1 MKEEAHFTF
10 QGGGMNA
17 DLRLAL
23 RQLRKA
29 PGFALTAVL
38 TLALAIGANAVVFS
52 VLNALVLRPLN
63 VPHPENL
70 YMLERTDGSDTSP
83 SQSYPDYRDL
93 RDRNRS
99 FDSLVSYDIMGGVGL
114 DTGSGN
120 PAVVWPYV
128 VSGNYFD
135 ALGIQPY
142 VGRFIH
148 ASEEHGRNSVPEIVL
163 SYALGHSYFNGDRS
177 VVGHTVQINKHPFTI
192 VGVAPPDFRGTE
204 LFFAPDLWVPIVNA
218 PQIRDWDSLEERGN
232 HSDWVVG
239 HLKAGVTPAAAIADV
254 NTIAVSLAKTYPK
267 SDDGLKFS
275 LSRPGLAGNTL
286 GRPTRAFMAGLM
298 LLAGLIL
305 LAACANLGSLF
316 AARAADR
323 SREIALRMALGSR
336 RQLILRQLLT
346 EAVLV
351 SLVGGAFGMVG
362 AVAILRFLS
371 VWQPIPDIPINVPV
385 NPDAKTYALAV
396 LLAVLSG
403 VFFGLIP
410 VRQVLRSDPWQII
423 RSGVTTVGG
432 VRRFSLRDVLLG
444 LQIAICA
451 VLVTASLVAVRG
463 LARSL
468 ESNYGIQPNGA
479 MLVKAD
485 LKMAGYDGD
494 QRVQMQK
501 RMLDAAAAIPGVTAV
516 GYADRLPLSIGGGDS
531 YVFTDTTT
539 DFRPPNAAGD
549 AQNFQVSPDYFRA
562 AGTAFLA
569 GRSLT
574 MHDEEKAPLV
584 AVVNRE
590 FARKIFGSV
599 NKAVGNH
606 FKFWG
611 GKRAEV
617 VGVVEDGKYQTL
629 TEDQK
634 PAMFFSFLQQHSS
647 DTWIVV
653 RSQRDPQE
661 IAAALQ
667 RSMRSLDPALPLE
680 IKMWNSE
687 LDSALF
693 AARVATVSLGVLGML
708 GAMLAITGI
717 FGMASYTVSKRLR
730 EFGIRIALGAN
741 QRKVLGA
748 ALGRA
753 FRLLAIGS
761 TAGMILGVLA
771 TRVLSSIVYQATPK
785 DPVILGG
792 VILTMLCVGVVAALI
807 PARRALAVDPMIL
820 LREE

>member
-1 MKEEAHFTF
+1 
-10 QGGGMNA
+10 MNA
-17 DLRLAL
+17 DVRLAL

-29 PGFALTAVL
+29 PGFALTAVF
-38 TLALAIGANAVVFS
+38 TLALAIGANAIVFS

-63 VPHPENL
+63 VPRPENL
-70 YMLERTDGSDTSP
+70 FMLERNYGSETTP
-83 SQSYPDYRDL
+83 SESYPDYLDL

-99 FDSLVSYDIMGGVGL
+99 FDSLVLYDIMGGVGL
-114 DTGSGN
+114 DAGHGN
-120 PAVVWPYV
+120 PSVVWPYMI
-128 VSGNYFD
+128 SGNYFD

-142 VGRFIH
+142 LGRFIH
-148 ASEEHGRNSVPEIVL
+148 ASEEHGPNSVPEIVL
-163 SYALGHSYFNGDRS
+163 SYALWHSHFNGDPAA
-177 VVGHTVQINKHPFTI
+177 VGRTVQINKHPYTI
-192 VGVAPPDFRGTE
+192 IGVAPPDFRGTE
-204 LFFAPDLWVPIVNA
+204 LFFAPDFWAPIVDA
-218 PQIRDWDSLEERGN
+218 HQIADWDSLEERGN
-232 HSDWVVG
+232 HNAWAIG
-239 HLKAGVTPAAAIADV
+239 HLKPGVTPAAATSDL
-254 NTIAVSLAKTYPK
+254 NTIANSLAKTYPK

-275 LSRPGLAGNTL
+275 LSHPGLAGNTL
-286 GRPTRAFMAGLM
+286 GRPTRAFMLGLM

-351 SLVGGAFGMVG
+351 SLAGGALGMAG
-362 AVAILRFLS
+362 AVVILRTLS
-371 VWQPIPDIPINVPV
+371 TWRPIPNIPINVPV
-385 NPDAKTYALAV
+385 NPDAKTYALAF
-396 LLAVLSG
+396 LLAVFSG
-403 VFFGLIP
+403 LFFGLVP
-410 VRQVLRSDPWQII
+410 VRQILRSDPWQII
-423 RSGVTTVGG
+423 RSGTTSVGST
-432 VRRFSLRDVLLG
+432 RRFTLRDILLG

-468 ESNYGIQPNGA
+468 ESNYGVQPKGV
-479 MLVKAD
+479 MLVQTD
-485 LKMAGYDGD
+485 LQMAGYDPG

-501 RMLDAAAAIPGVTAV
+501 RMLEAAAAIPGVASV
-516 GYADRLPLSIGGGDS
+516 GYADRLPLSLGGGDS
-531 YVFTDTTT
+531 DVFADTTT
-539 DFRPPNAAGD
+539 DFRPTNAAAD
-549 AQNFQVSPDYFRA
+549 AQNFNVSPDYFRA
-562 AGTAFLA
+562 AGTALLA
-569 GRSLT
+569 GRTFT
-574 MHDEEKAPLV
+574 MHDEDKAPIV

-590 FARKIFGSV
+590 FARKVFGSAD
-599 NKAVGNH
+599 KAVGSH

-611 GKRAEV
+611 GNRAEV
-617 VGVVEDGKYQTL
+617 VGVVENGKYETL

-634 PAMFFSFLQQHSS
+634 PAMFFSFLQHPSS
-647 DTWIVV
+647 DTWLVV

-680 IKMWNSE
+680 IRTWNSE

-693 AARVATVSLGVLGML
+693 AARVATVSLGVLGIL

-730 EFGIRIALGAN
+730 ELGIRIALGAD

-748 ALGRA
+748 ALGRT
-753 FRLLAIGS
+753 FRLLATGS
-761 TAGMILGVLA
+761 IAGMILGVLA
-771 TRVLSSIVYQATPK
+771 TRVLSFIVYQATPK
-785 DPVILGG
+785 DPFILGG
-792 VILTMLCVGVVAALI
+792 VILTMLCVGVVAALV

-820 LREE
+820 LRDE